1 VTSDERVSTK
11 QPSAA
16 SRRAFR
22 TVFRLSPMSVC
33 ACIALTSMPLAAQ
46 TPALPSVEV
55 ADVQNWDELDVLTR
69 VSPNLDV
76 RWIAQV
82 RFNSKLP
89 NPAIYVVGTEWN
101 VSVGKVLVITSSYY
115 YLAFRTVSGSA
126 GHAHSPILAVTPAF
140 TRGRFTVSD
149 RNRFVAVIGTT
160 GLGKLWNWGNRPRID
175 CRIGPSRWHMS
186 LFIWDEVFYVST
198 FDDWTRNRAAVGA
211 RKTLGN
217 RLVVNIYYQRQDD
230 AHSRPQRLTS
240 IAALFELRI
249 H

>member
-1 VTSDERVSTK
+1 MNGEAPK
-11 QPSAA
+11 QPNAA

-22 TVFRLSPMSVC
+22 TVFWLCPMSVC
-33 ACIALTSMPLAAQ
+33 ACIALTSEPLAAQ
-46 TPALPSVEV
+46 TPTLRSVEA
-55 ADVQNWDELDVLTR
+55 ADVQTWDELDVLTR

-82 RFNSKLP
+82 RFSSELP
-89 NPAIYVVGTEWN
+89 NPAIYVVGTDWN
-101 VSVGKVLVITSSYY
+101 ISVGKVLVITSSYY
-115 YLAFRTVSGSA
+115 YFAFRTVSGAA
-126 GHAHSPILAVTPAF
+126 GHAHSPILAVTPTC

-149 RNRFVAVIGTT
+149 RTRFVAVIGTT
-160 GLGKLWNWGNRPRID
+160 GLGKLSIFGNRPRID
-175 CRIGPSRWHMS
+175 CRIGPSRWHLS

-198 FDDWTRNRAAVGA
+198 FDDWTRNRAAVGG

-230 AHSRPQRLTS
+230 AHSRPQHLTS
-240 IAALFELRI
+240 IGALFELRI